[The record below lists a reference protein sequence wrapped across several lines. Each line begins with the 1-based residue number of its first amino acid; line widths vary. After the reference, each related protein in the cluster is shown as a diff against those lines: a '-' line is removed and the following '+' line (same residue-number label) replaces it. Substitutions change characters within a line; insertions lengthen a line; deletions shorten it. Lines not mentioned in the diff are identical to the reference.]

1 MKQFNKVLL
10 VEDQEIDAFLSKNI
24 LQQME
29 IAREVIVCK
38 DGGQAL
44 QVIDSINKETSSAK
58 EPIDLILLDIRM
70 PGMDGFEFL
79 EELRATYQQQYT
91 VVILS
96 SSEDPEDLT
105 KAAQFEASYYLV
117 KPLTEDKLKK
127 MVARCFAPLS
137 ASTDP
142 IHDGN

>member
-10 VEDQEIDAFLSKNI
+10 VEDEDIDAFLSKAI
-24 LQQME
+24 LLHME

-44 QVIDSINKETSSAK
+44 GVIDSITKKTSSRQQSL
-58 EPIDLILLDIRM
+58 DLILLDIRM

-79 EELRATYQQQYT
+79 KELRASYQQQYT

-96 SSEDPEDLT
+96 SSDDPEDIT

-117 KPLTEDKLKK
+117 KPLTQAKLEK
-127 MVARCFAPLS
+127 MVARCFAPPPVSKHL
-137 ASTDP
+137 T
-142 IHDGN
+142 